1 MWKEVAVIGWV
12 FHLQLSWHCGLE
24 VDEAKSALEM
34 ISYQGNPILRA
45 KIYADDHSVHCTV
58 KQDARTTST
67 LATFITRI
75 LMTASLWYSPSA
87 IGEAMSSYEYQAY
100 RVHFNT
106 SGMWIQCIVIHPCT
120 PWIVFPHIPEK
131 TWEMRP
137 SRVSQMI
144 AASFCL
150 PPGLALCMEQP
161 APGGGWGAKAP
172 PRHCHVADSRWG
184 VRRFGK
190 SVGADP
196 SIDGDWMAWHGRMA
210 NRCIGRISCHFS
222 GSAQPKNTND
232 FGIPP
237 SGAPVF
243 SNLLCIWKPGELPF
257 TNKRVHMTGCLQ
269 V

>member
-1 MWKEVAVIGWV
+1 M
-12 FHLQLSWHCGLE
+12 HCYTPVYTLNCF
-24 VDEAKSALEM
+24 SAHTWED
-34 ISYQGNPILRA
+34 LRNE
-45 KIYADDHSVHCTV
+45 TV
-58 KQDARTTST
+58 KSQSDDC
-67 LATFITRI
+67 
-75 LMTASLWYSPSA
+75 
-87 IGEAMSSYEYQAY
+87 
-100 RVHFNT
+100 
-106 SGMWIQCIVIHPCT
+106 CIVL
-120 PWIVFPHIPEK
+120 
-131 TWEMRP
+131 
-137 SRVSQMI
+137 S
-144 AASFCL
+144 

-161 APGGGWGAKAP
+161 APGGGWGAKAS

-210 NRCIGRISCHFS
+210 SRCIGRISCHFS